1 MAFLCYI
8 YSQTNLEV
16 VSNVA
21 RVGTSICIRKRMVRS
36 ILPKLIQSKER
47 VPYLDL
53 TTLCIRSEVHS
64 VDAVPDCVA
73 SNPLIGV
80 LSALSSHAFNTH

>member
-8 YSQTNLEV
+8 YSQTNLAV
-16 VSNVA
+16 VSNVT
-21 RVGTSICIRKRMVRS
+21 RVGTRICIRKRMVRF
-36 ILPKLIQSKER
+36 LL
-47 VPYLDL
+47 PYLDL

-64 VDAVPDCVA
+64 VDAVSDCVA

-80 LSALSSHAFNTH
+80 LSALSSHAFYTH

>member
-1 MAFLCYI
+1 MAFLCHI
-8 YSQTNLEV
+8 NSQTNLEV
-16 VSNVA
+16 VSNVT
-21 RVGTSICIRKRMVRS
+21 RVDTSIWIWNEWYV
-36 ILPKLIQSKER
+36 PFYQKLIESKER
-47 VPYLDL
+47 EPYLDL

-80 LSALSSHAFNTH
+80 LSALSSHTFYTH